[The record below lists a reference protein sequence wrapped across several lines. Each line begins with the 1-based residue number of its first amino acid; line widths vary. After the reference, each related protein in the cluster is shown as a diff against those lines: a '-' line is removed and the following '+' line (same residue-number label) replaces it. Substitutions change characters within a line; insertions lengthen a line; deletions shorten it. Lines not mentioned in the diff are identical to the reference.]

1 MTDAGHNWQEVRR
14 EVPADIGL
22 VAVSKFHP
30 VNALLAAYDAGCHT
44 FGESRVQELC
54 AKRDLLPADV
64 EWHFIGH
71 LQPNKVKYIAP
82 FVSLIHAVDTPKLL
96 AEISKR
102 GKQCGRRVPCL
113 LQVHVA
119 REETKFGFSP
129 EELLAYLATRTWR
142 EQDGASIEGLM
153 CMASNTDDMAQVE
166 AEFKQVARLFDE
178 VKGQYFADN
187 PAFRLRSYGMSHDWP
202 VAVACG
208 SNLVRIGTRIFG
220 EREY

>member
-1 MTDAGHNWQEVRR
+1 MNEIGLRWQETRAQLPQNVQ
-14 EVPADIGL
+14 L

-30 VNALLAAYDAGCHT
+30 AESLQKAYDAGCRV

-54 AKRDLLPADV
+54 AKRELLPTDIA
-64 EWHFIGH
+64 WHFIGH

-82 FVSLIHAVDTPKLL
+82 FVSLVHAVDTPKLL

-102 GKQCGRRVPCL
+102 GEQNDRSIPCL

-129 EELLAYLATRTWR
+129 DELTDFLSLGAWR
-142 EQDGASIEGLM
+142 ELRGADIQGLM
-153 CMASNTDDMAQVE
+153 CMASNTDDMEQV
-166 AEFKQVARLFDE
+166 ATEFKLVCQLFNN
-178 VKGQYFADN
+178 VKQSFFSDKDT
-187 PAFRLRSYGMSHDWP
+187 FCLRSYGMSHDWP
-202 VAVACG
+202 VAVKHG
-208 SNLVRIGTRIFG
+208 SNMVRIGTRIFG